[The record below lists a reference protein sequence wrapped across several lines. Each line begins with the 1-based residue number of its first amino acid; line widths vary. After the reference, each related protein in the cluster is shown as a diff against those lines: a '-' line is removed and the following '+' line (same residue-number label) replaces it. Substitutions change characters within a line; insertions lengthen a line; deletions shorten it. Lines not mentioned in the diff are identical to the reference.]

1 VTRERL
7 AWAAATVAAAVAG
20 YGLFFLTQPRAE
32 APATIRFEVGPPRGT
47 TFAGGAAAPLQTLS
61 PDGRRLVFEV
71 LKGNAIQLAVRSLD
85 ATETQLLAGTER
97 LANTL
102 NFNAFWSPDSR
113 SIGFFLDGKLRKIDV
128 TGGPPQALCDAPAG
142 EGGTWNHDGTI
153 VFAPSGTSGLVRV
166 SAAGGT
172 PVPVTTLDSAAKE
185 RSHRWPS
192 FLPDGRHFVYVV
204 QVGSTKT
211 LYVGSLDSPDRIK
224 LFQSDSRAV
233 YADGYLLFVH
243 ERTLFAQPFDA
254 GRVRSTGDAF
264 PVAPDVGVNENLSRA
279 AFSAS
284 GTGIITY
291 RTNTNGGVSQLA
303 WVDRAGR
310 QTATVGVPVT
320 QNFLALSSDGQRAAV
335 TLRAAGEATPDIW
348 IYDVERGV
356 PTRVTTDRATED
368 RPLFS
373 PDRSRLVFTSDRN
386 GNIDLYLKAL
396 NGAGAEELLFADRA
410 SSSFPTSWS
419 SDGKFILYY
428 NGSANSPTGNDLWV
442 LPLDG
447 DRKPVPVVK
456 EPFNQV
462 FGQFSPDGRWVA
474 YMSNESGPIEIYV
487 TPFPGPGDKVRVS
500 TEGGVA
506 PQWRRDGSELF
517 YSAPS
522 DALMAATV
530 DGKGSRFAVI
540 KTTALFTKRLVG
552 NGYGVSADGQ
562 RFLLNTEVEQTAP
575 SPITV
580 VVNWTAGLK
589 K

>member
-1 VTRERL
+1 
-7 AWAAATVAAAVAG
+7 
-20 YGLFFLTQPRAE
+20 
-32 APATIRFEVGPPRGT
+32 
-47 TFAGGAAAPLQTLS
+47 
-61 PDGRRLVFEV
+61 
-71 LKGNAIQLAVRSLD
+71 
-85 ATETQLLAGTER
+85 
-97 LANTL
+97 
-102 NFNAFWSPDSR
+102 
-113 SIGFFLDGKLRKIDV
+113 
-128 TGGPPQALCDAPAG
+128 
-142 EGGTWNHDGTI
+142 
-153 VFAPSGTSGLVRV
+153 
-166 SAAGGT
+166 
-172 PVPVTTLDSAAKE
+172 
-185 RSHRWPS
+185 
-192 FLPDGRHFVYVV
+192 
-204 QVGSTKT
+204 
-211 LYVGSLDSPDRIK
+211 
-224 LFQSDSRAV
+224 
-233 YADGYLLFVH
+233 
-243 ERTLFAQPFDA
+243 
-254 GRVRSTGDAF
+254 
-264 PVAPDVGVNENLSRA
+264 
-279 AFSAS
+279 
-284 GTGIITY
+284 
-291 RTNTNGGVSQLA
+291 
-303 WVDRAGR
+303 
-310 QTATVGVPVT
+310 
-320 QNFLALSSDGQRAAV
+320 
-335 TLRAAGEATPDIW
+335 
-348 IYDVERGV
+348 
-356 PTRVTTDRATED
+356 
-368 RPLFS
+368 
-373 PDRSRLVFTSDRN
+373 
-386 GNIDLYLKAL
+386 L